1 LENATTIVIG
11 KQKVLVHKP
20 SHYLSVGFF
29 VQNNPLEKV
38 LLGAPQT
45 MKCTICHVTE
55 QVQSYNNTT
64 CENKGLFTYNPR
76 CGITSTK
83 KHIDNEHKAIVA
95 KYVLHCKNEDKASNL
110 GHEKSKKRK
119 C

>member
-1 LENATTIVIG
+1 M
-11 KQKVLVHKP
+11 VHKP